1 MPNKK
6 TLLYKEFLR
15 KHTTEDIVNKMS
27 EEVSE
32 APSCPPAAGDV
43 DLNTKNR
50 NSTIKNHMYGPLNV
64 DEPADYWKKIADK
77 WDTSEEAAKKSLCGN
92 CVAFDI
98 SPRMKECMPGP
109 ISDKDGHLGYCWMH
123 HFKCHSART
132 CDTWAKGGPIVK
144 DTISTEWQDRAGM
157 SEDAP
162 ANSAGGGAI
171 AGIGV
176 GPDGEPGIDPKKAMK
191 RKKEQEKEQEKITKK
206 ISKLVKQNEEN
217 NNVILRGIN
226 TILEKLEDKIDEVSG
241 VKKEIIFEEEKEYKT
256 FSQKFKVGKDENI

>member
-64 DEPADYWKKIADK
+64 DEPADYWEKIADK

-144 DTISTEWQDRAGM
+144 DKISTEWQDRAGM
-157 SEDAP
+157 NEDAP
-162 ANSAGGGAI
+162 TNSVSAGGVDMAPN
-171 AGIGV
+171 ARH
-176 GPDGEPGIDPKKAMK
+176 PLSKSYNKY
-191 RKKEQEKEQEKITKK
+191 RKDNEKETLRRMKK
-206 ISKLVKQNEEN
+206 IGQMVKENDDN
-217 NNVILRGIN
+217 NNNILKGVN
-226 TILEKLEDKIDEVSG
+226 QTLDLLENKIDEVSG
-241 VKKEIIFEEEKEYKT
+241 IDNEIVFEEKTEYKT
-256 FSQKFKVGKDENI
+256 FSEKFKVGK

>member
-64 DEPADYWKKIADK
+64 DEPADYWEKIADK

-162 ANSAGGGAI
+162 ANSVAGGGVDMAPN
-171 AGIGV
+171 ARH
-176 GPDGEPGIDPKKAMK
+176 PLSKSYLKYKKDNEKTA
-191 RKKEQEKEQEKITKK
+191 RKLGLMVKED
-206 ISKLVKQNEEN
+206 NDN
-217 NNVILRGIN
+217 NNVILKSIID
-226 TILEKLEDKIDEVSG
+226 TMQKLDEAVDKVSG
-241 VKKEIIFEEEKEYKT
+241 VKTEIQFEEEKEYKT
-256 FSQKFKVGKDENI
+256 FSQKFNVGKNEDI